1 LVKKYLAEENE
12 PKDIMII
19 CRYDGAAPFLE
30 SIKEKLK
37 EDEISYIGKGDDY
50 YNAESNSQRPDNAV
64 SIFSVHQSKGREA
77 DNVILLHMVKDDNF
91 SFPTVDK
98 ESKLI
103 EPVKL
108 NKINHL
114 EEERRL
120 FYVAITRASKNLDIL
135 TQSNNLSPFVKE
147 IESHFEKAESLNL
160 SNIQKNKGFDLT
172 AKIYRLWDSNS
183 DKIRQ
188 RGILE
193 TRTEETI
200 HFLAWE
206 SCHLKELEENIWYKL
221 RNLKIKEY
229 KGKKQIQ
236 FTAKTEIVELYQE

>member
-1 LVKKYLAEENE
+1 
-12 PKDIMII
+12 MII
-19 CRYDGAAPFLE
+19 CRYDGAAPFLKA
-30 SIKEKLK
+30 IKEKLK
-37 EDEISYIGKGDDY
+37 TDGISYIGKGDDY
-50 YNAESNSQRPDNAV
+50 YNAESNSQRPENAV

-135 TQSNNLSPFVKE
+135 TQSNNMSPFVKE
-147 IESHFEKAESLNL
+147 IESHLEKAESLNL

-188 RGILE
+188 SGMLE

-206 SCHLKELEENIWYKL
+206 SSDLKELEENIWYKL
-221 RNLKIKEY
+221 RNLKLKEY
-229 KGKKQIQ
+229 QGKKQIQ